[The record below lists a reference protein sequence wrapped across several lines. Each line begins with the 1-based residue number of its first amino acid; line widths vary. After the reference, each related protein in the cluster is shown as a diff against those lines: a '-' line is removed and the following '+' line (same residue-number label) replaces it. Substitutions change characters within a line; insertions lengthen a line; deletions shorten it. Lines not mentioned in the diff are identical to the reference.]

1 MSELET
7 NFISYSSRGGQNSDS
22 DFHLLAWNFA
32 NNIIVIAKNP
42 KVVVFSNWNVLQEW
56 KNMLFG
62 CKLKQKWIQGQLS
75 QYNVKSW
82 NLAQWKFPCMVIDG
96 HFNQEKQWPY
106 LASIAGCVRSFMLAK
121 ESSQISVFCS
131 TKKFILIGVSVNPE
145 YVRFEELTFLLFMA
159 NLWLSLTMDVAYI
172 H

>member
-1 MSELET
+1 MELCKQHYCICQE
-7 NFISYSSRGGQNSDS
+7 
-22 DFHLLAWNFA
+22 
-32 NNIIVIAKNP
+32 P
-42 KVVVFSNWNVLQEW
+42 KSCCFFQLKCPLGM

-62 CKLKQKWIQGQLS
+62 CKLKQKWIQGHLS

-82 NLAQWKFPCMVIDG
+82 NLTQWKFPCMVIDG

-131 TKKFILIGVSVNPE
+131 TKKFILIGVSGNPE
-145 YVRFEELTFLLFMA
+145 YIRFEELTFLLCMA
-159 NLWLSLTMDVAYI
+159 NLWLSLTIGHGCCLYPLDK
-172 H
+172 